1 MATPENP
8 FPDQTKQKKSSYVSS
23 LYSGQSQPQTPL
35 YFSETITASIAKAT
49 GDDQMSFDSHEE
61 EKSSVQSSSFG
72 VSVSSSTTFRDTQI
86 DQLQSDHL
94 MHVQNLS
101 SIVNNPKRKGLLA
114 KAKDLYLKQTGK
126 KIAYRALTEK
136 DVEDS
141 AHIPRVN
148 PQKDFRQYLRQLK
161 DSNIDEYLA
170 NHPPEEQEP
179 FAQAPDASSNL
190 DESGLD
196 AVAKTLRRSSSSQRS
211 TTSDMSS
218 LP

>member
-1 MATPENP
+1 
-8 FPDQTKQKKSSYVSS
+8 
-23 LYSGQSQPQTPL
+23 
-35 YFSETITASIAKAT
+35 
-49 GDDQMSFDSHEE
+49 MSFDSHEE

>member
-8 FPDQTKQKKSSYVSS
+8 FPDQSKQKKSSYVSS
-23 LYSGQSQPQTPL
+23 LYSGQTQPQTPL

-49 GDDQMSFDSHEE
+49 GDDQMSFDNGALHEE
-61 EKSSVQSSSFG
+61 EKSSVQSSYG

-101 SIVNNPKRKGLLA
+101 SIVNNPKRKGLFA
-114 KAKDLYLKQTGK
+114 KAKDMYLKQTGK

-141 AHIPRVN
+141 
-148 PQKDFRQYLRQLK
+148 
-161 DSNIDEYLA
+161 
-170 NHPPEEQEP
+170 
-179 FAQAPDASSNL
+179 
-190 DESGLD
+190 
-196 AVAKTLRRSSSSQRS
+196 T
-211 TTSDMSS
+211 
-218 LP
+218 